1 MNIPNL
7 LTIARI
13 FAVPIVV
20 WLIAS
25 GEHLAAFWLFS
36 IAAVTDGLD
45 GAIARSFNQRTEL
58 GAYLDP
64 VADKALLV
72 SIYVTL
78 AILGDIPRALAIA
91 VVFRDVVI
99 VGAVILTWLI
109 DRPFPIDP
117 LKISKLNTLAQLL
130 FAALVLGARGYGLDL
145 GAVETAG
152 AYLVGALTLASA
164 GAYLAAFIRH
174 MD

>member
-1 MNIPNL
+1 MNIPNT

-13 FAVPIVV
+13 FAVPIVI

-25 GEHLAAFWLFS
+25 GEHLAAFWLFAL
-36 IAAVTDGLD
+36 AAITDGVD
-45 GAIARSFNQRTEL
+45 GALARALDQRTKL

-64 VADKALLV
+64 IADKALLV

-78 AILGDIPRALAIA
+78 AIFGEIPRGIAIA

-99 VGAVILTWLI
+99 VGAVVLSWLI
-109 DRPFPIDP
+109 ERPLPIEP
-117 LKISKLNTLAQLL
+117 LRISKLNTLAQIL
-130 FAALVLGARGYGLDL
+130 FAGLVLGAGGFGLDL
-145 GAVETAG
+145 ATLETAG

-164 GAYLAAFIRH
+164 GAYLAAFVRH
-174 MD
+174 MA